1 MGLFDTLAKQ
11 AMGGFFG
18 GKQADLLGGL
28 LQEAGGL
35 TGLRERFDS
44 AGLQNVFSSWVGR
57 GENQAVDPSQMQEVL
72 GKDALQGLA
81 DRLGVNLG
89 MLLPMIAQFLP
100 QIIDQLT
107 PNGEVEVSHPS
118 PERLQEVVGN
128 VMKTGLSSLFGGRS

>member
-11 AMGGFFG
+11 AFG
-18 GKQADLLGGL
+18 GILGGKADMLGGL

-35 TGLRERFDS
+35 AGLKDRFDS
-44 AGLQNVFSSWVGR
+44 AGLSAVFTSWVSTGDNHPVQ
-57 GENQAVDPSQMQEVL
+57 GPQVEEVL
-72 GKDALQGLA
+72 GKESLQGLA

-107 PNGEVEVSHPS
+107 PNGQIESEHPT
-118 PERLQEVVGN
+118 PERLQEVLGN
-128 VMKTGLSSLFGGRS
+128 VMKNGLGGIFGSRA